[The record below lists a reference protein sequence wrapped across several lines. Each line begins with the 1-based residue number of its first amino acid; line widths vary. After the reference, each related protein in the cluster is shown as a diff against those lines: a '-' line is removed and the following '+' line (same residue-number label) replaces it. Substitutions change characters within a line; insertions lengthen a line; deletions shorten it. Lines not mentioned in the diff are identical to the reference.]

1 MYQSE
6 YPASSINILSSDT
19 LEPNVVSKSPTM
31 AELIPIYNAFFTAS
45 TLICERPPAKRRKA
59 VGLIKRNKAMV
70 VRISASARRSI
81 FSNGVPGIGCNR
93 FIGID
98 CTSNSLSVKANSI
111 RCSIVS
117 PMPMIPPLHTSIPTL
132 RAACNVSIFCSC
144 V

>member
-59 VGLIKRNKAMV
+59 VGCFIRMD
-70 VRISASARRSI
+70 
-81 FSNGVPGIGCNR
+81 GIIWSQVYVLCIYL
-93 FIGID
+93 F
-98 CTSNSLSVKANSI
+98 
-111 RCSIVS
+111 RC
-117 PMPMIPPLHTSIPTL
+117 
-132 RAACNVSIFCSC
+132 C
-144 V
+144 

>member
-19 LEPNVVSKSPTM
+19 FEPNVVSKSPTM

-70 VRISASARRSI
+70 IDEHGEVRIPVRSPK
-81 FSNGVPGIGCNR
+81 SG
-93 FIGID
+93 D
-98 CTSNSLSVKANSI
+98 K
-111 RCSIVS
+111 
-117 PMPMIPPLHTSIPTL
+117 
-132 RAACNVSIFCSC
+132 
-144 V
+144 

>member
-6 YPASSINILSSDT
+6 YPASSINILSSET

-31 AELIPIYNAFFTAS
+31 AEL
-45 TLICERPPAKRRKA
+45 
-59 VGLIKRNKAMV
+59 
-70 VRISASARRSI
+70 
-81 FSNGVPGIGCNR
+81 
-93 FIGID
+93 ID